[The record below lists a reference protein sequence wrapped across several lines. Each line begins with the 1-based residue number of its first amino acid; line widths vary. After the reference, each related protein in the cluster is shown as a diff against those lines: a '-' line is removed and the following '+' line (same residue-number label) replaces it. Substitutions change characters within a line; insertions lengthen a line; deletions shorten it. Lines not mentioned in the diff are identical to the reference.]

1 MQNKSKLQDS
11 EAKQEAQTSFL
22 CHAPEAT
29 TVFLAGTFNDW
40 DPLAIPMER
49 DGEGNWHAAI
59 PLRPGRYEFKFIV
72 DGQWC

>member
-1 MQNKSKLQDS
+1 MQNKSKQQDS

-29 TVFLAGTFNDW
+29 TVFLVGTFNDW

-49 DGEGNWHAAI
+49 ELACGDSFASG
-59 PLRPGRYEFKFIV
+59 PLRV
-72 DGQWC
+72 